1 MMSWRTSAVL
11 AVGAAV
17 FLAAAAVQS
26 MASTRAQAAVAP
38 VAFNLAAQ
46 ELTKE
51 QSRELFSD
59 VDRRKIR
66 EDFVNGLADRLGQ
79 SPSEM
84 RANLQGATQSI
95 AQNRN
100 SVSGLTTQQGTHARV
115 AAVIEALAD
124 EMNISKGTFAN
135 AVGGSLESALR
146 SHLSEAV
153 DDGTI
158 TSTQRNAILDRFKEH
173 ANRVQNIID

>member
-1 MMSWRTSAVL
+1 MMSWRTGAVL

-17 FLAAAAVQS
+17 FLAAAVVQAV
-26 MASTRAQAAVAP
+26 ASTRAEAAIAP

-46 ELTKE
+46 EISKE
-51 QSRELFSD
+51 QKNALFSD
-59 VDRRKIR
+59 VDKRKLR

-84 RANLQGATQSI
+84 RANLGDATQSI

-100 SVSGLTTQQGTHARV
+100 SVSGLSGQQGTYARV

-124 EMNISKGTFAN
+124 ELNISKSTFAN
-135 AVGGSLESALR
+135 AVEGSLESVLR

-153 DDGTI
+153 NDGTI
-158 TSTQRNAILDRFKEH
+158 TSTQRNALLDRFKEH
-173 ANRVQNIID
+173 ASRVQSIID